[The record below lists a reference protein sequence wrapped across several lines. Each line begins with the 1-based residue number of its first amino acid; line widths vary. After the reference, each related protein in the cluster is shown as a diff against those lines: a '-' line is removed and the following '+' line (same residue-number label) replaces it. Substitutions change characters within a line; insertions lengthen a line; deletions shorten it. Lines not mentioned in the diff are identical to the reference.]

1 MANSRPIFLT
11 GANAK
16 IKVNGR
22 TMAYCTDISYTI
34 QVMHQTPKVL
44 GMYEGS
50 SVEPLGYNV
59 SGSFRLI
66 RYMRN
71 ARDNISENV
80 SIKNSGNG
88 VGSWGGSSEK
98 KGFTKDNI
106 QSGARAEESLSPG
119 DLENAAAFDIEIYQK
134 LYGAQ
139 TDSTDNLGVARIRN
153 CRIVQAEFTLS
164 KKSAAIQTFNFVA
177 LYADEDTFQAD
188 FSGRGQQ
195 F

>member
-1 MANSRPIFLT
+1 MSGQKPFFLT

-22 TMAYCTDISYTI
+22 VMAFCTDVSYSV

-50 SVEPLGYNV
+50 SVEPIGYNV
-59 SGSFRLI
+59 SGSFRVI
-66 RYMRN
+66 RYMKN
-71 ARDNISENV
+71 AVDNIGKPS
-80 SIKNSGNG
+80 NSGTKNDGNG
-88 VGSWGGSSEK
+88 IGNWGTK
-98 KGFTKDNI
+98 KFFDNEP
-106 QSGARAEESLSPG
+106 RTEESLIPA
-119 DLENAAAFDIEIYQK
+119 DLENAATFDLEIHQK
-134 LYGAQ
+134 LPDG
-139 TDSTDNLGVARIRN
+139 SFLGVAKIRN
-153 CRIVQAEFTLS
+153 CRVVQTDFALS

-177 LYADEDTFQAD
+177 LYADEDSFYAD